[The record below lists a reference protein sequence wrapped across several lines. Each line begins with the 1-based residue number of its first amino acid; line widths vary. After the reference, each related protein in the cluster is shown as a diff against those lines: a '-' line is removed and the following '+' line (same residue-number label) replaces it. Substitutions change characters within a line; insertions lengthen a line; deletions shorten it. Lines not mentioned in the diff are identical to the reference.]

1 MNLLKFGS
9 KGTEV
14 IELQKLLINYGFTG
28 KNKKIIVADGDFG
41 DNTEFAVMQFQKK
54 SNIKVDGL
62 VGNATFKALR
72 GDDTSKLLNE
82 KDLIAGAKRL
92 GVPIIVIK
100 AIAEVETQGD
110 GFLQSGRPKILFE
123 RHRMHFYLSQKFG
136 KNKANQL
143 MARHP
148 NIINITTGGYRGGE
162 AEYIRLNQAKT
173 VDEECALQSAS
184 WGRFQLMGENWKDL
198 NYSSVQEFV
207 KQQEQ
212 SESLQFEAFLRF
224 CEFKSGIVDGKRWTL
239 LDALRQ
245 DNWHVVFTLYNG
257 KNYKRLGYDAKFL
270 RVINRL
276 DPNYQS
282 KAA

>member
-1 MNLLKFGS
+1 MSILKFGS
-9 KGTEV
+9 KGTAV
-14 IELQKLLINYGFTG
+14 IDMQKQLIKQGYTG
-28 KNKKIIVADGDFG
+28 KSNKKLIADGNFG
-41 DNTEFAVMQFQKK
+41 DNTEFAVMQLQKQ
-54 SNIKVDGL
+54 SNLKVDGI
-62 VGNATFKALR
+62 VGNATLKALR
-72 GDDTSKLLNE
+72 GDDTSRLLSE
-82 KDLIAGAKRL
+82 KYLVAGAKRL
-92 GVPIIVIK
+92 GVSVTVIK

-110 GFLQSGRPKILFE
+110 GFLQSSRPKILFE
-123 RHRMHFYLSQKFG
+123 RHRMYFYLSQKFG

-143 MARHP
+143 MAKHP

-162 AEYIRLNQAKT
+162 AEYIRLNQAKM

-198 NYSSVQEFV
+198 SYPSVQEFV

-212 SESLQFEAFLRF
+212 NEALQFEAFLRF

-239 LDALRQ
+239 LDALRL

-270 RVINRL
+270 GVMNRL